1 MFVSGHEIPL
11 VEIVLGM
18 GIITAII
25 LIEVIVI
32 LALLI
37 YHKKQLKK

>member
-1 MFVSGHEIPL
+1 MFVSGHEVPL
-11 VEIVLGM
+11 VEIVLAM

-32 LALLI
+32 LVLLI
-37 YHKKQLKK
+37 YHRKQLKK